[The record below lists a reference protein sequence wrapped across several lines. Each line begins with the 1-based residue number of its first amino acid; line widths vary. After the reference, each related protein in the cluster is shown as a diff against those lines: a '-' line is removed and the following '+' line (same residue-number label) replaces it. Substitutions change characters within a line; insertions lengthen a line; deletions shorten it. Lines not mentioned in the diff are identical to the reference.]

1 MLEKTKKVMKG
12 SVSEED
18 ISTLL
23 QRYTATTVLTLLQ
36 EVAHCPDVK
45 IDWNTL
51 VKNTSTG
58 ISDAREYQM
67 LWHHLAY
74 RHALLGKLE
83 YGASPLDDD
92 SDLEYEVQAFPTVSS
107 EDLTEAAACVKVLV
121 ASGLPS
127 ESNLPASSIVEA
139 PLTINIPN
147 GPSSRA
153 STKNLEATCSMQGM
167 NITVP
172 VSLQK
177 LPLPAATPA
186 EGLDANGSASGSM
199 PPRRKRKPWSEAEDM
214 ELIAAVQKCGEGN
227 WANILRGD
235 FKGDRTASQLSQ
247 RWAIIRKRRGKLNVG
262 PNYSGS
268 QLSEARRAA
277 HHAMSLA
284 LDMPVK
290 NLAAARPAGTN
301 TPSNSVLPPIS
312 TASGVIQ
319 AQDQTQEGCDP
330 TKSSPI
336 GSLGAIA
343 KSRVSSIKPSTKPT
357 IGSDSALRATAVAA
371 GARIISPSDAAS
383 FFKVTQA
390 KSVVHLKPTGSS
402 STKLPMPSGMSLQS
416 GTQSNVH
423 FVCAGPE
430 AKPCSSHAGMVTNM
444 VALPTVLDTPSAF
457 ATSSNM
463 SSEQT
468 DALISSLPSEVLPT
482 QEMKTTEEIKV
493 STPVYSP
500 KKEVLEDGSCGYQ
513 NVGIEQVKEDRALS
527 PDMDAESKK
536 QRTDVKNPDGSL
548 NTKTAESDRIV
559 VDNQAE
565 ARQIENDNV
574 MMGSPVRGNNHSA
587 LEVNCENQGT
597 HERCAD
603 SSTTISDGCGEKLE
617 VMCKNEAGNEIEGED
632 NVK

>member
-1 MLEKTKKVMKG
+1 MYM
-12 SVSEED
+12 
-18 ISTLL
+18 
-23 QRYTATTVLTLLQ
+23 YTATTVLALLQ

-127 ESNLPASSIVEA
+127 ESSLPASSIVEA
-139 PLTINIPN
+139 PLIINIPN

-153 STKNLEATCSMQGM
+153 SSENLEATCSMQGR

-172 VSLQK
+172 VSIQK

-199 PPRRKRKPWSEAEDM
+199 PTRRKRKPWSEAEDM

-247 RWAIIRKRRGKLNVG
+247 RWAIIRKRRGNLSVG

-336 GSLGAIA
+336 GSLGSIA

-357 IGSDSALRATAVAA
+357 MGLDSALRATAVAA

-383 FFKVTQA
+383 FIKAAQA
-390 KSVVHLKPTGSS
+390 KSVVHLKPTGNSS
-402 STKLPMPSGMSLQS
+402 AKLPMPSGISLQPE
-416 GTQSNVH
+416 TRSNVH
-423 FVCAGPE
+423 SVCAGPE
-430 AKPCSSHAGMVTNM
+430 AKPCSPHAGTVTNIASHPGSVQ
-444 VALPTVLDTPSAF
+444 VALPIVQHSPSTF

-468 DALISSLPSEVLPT
+468 NALISSLPSEVLPT
-482 QEMKTTEEIKV
+482 QEVKTTEEIKV
-493 STPVYSP
+493 SRPVYSP
-500 KKEVLEDGSCGYQ
+500 KKEVLEDGSIVYQ
-513 NVGIEQVKEDRALS
+513 NVEREQVKEDRALS
-527 PDMDAESKK
+527 LGMKAEFKK

-548 NTKTAESDRIV
+548 NTKTAESDLIV

-565 ARQIENDNV
+565 ARQVENDNF
-574 MMGSPVRGNNHSA
+574 MMGSPVRGNSHST
-587 LEVNCENQGT
+587 LEVNCENQGI
-597 HERCAD
+597 HEKCAD
-603 SSTTISDGCGEKLE
+603 SLTTISDGCVEKLE
-617 VMCKNEAGNEIEGED
+617 VLCKNEAGNEIEGEN